1 MALLFLGLLT
11 DRIGFGTV
19 TEVKR
24 LDCEIC
30 FISET
35 RKNCVIPA
43 CLSIEIC
50 FRSETDLRG
59 FISG

>member
-1 MALLFLGLLT
+1 MALLFMGLLT

-19 TEVKR
+19 TEMKR
-24 LDCEIC
+24 LKYENR
-30 FISET
+30 FTSET
-35 RKNCVIPA
+35 RKNCVIPIR
-43 CLSIEIC
+43 LSIEIC